1 MRDEFGLV
9 IDLFYILSSTNEY
22 FFTLFIMVQKF
33 MKNISSK
40 HKKKY
45 INDEGGG
52 VFSKQKV
59 RNKYNSRYQ
68 LTHSKRYFVIKNDFI
83 KDTRTSWTYS
93 ERKINATSYVL
104 ITGSPYCDAE
114 GYPQL
119 RSCLHDAIVNASP
132 RIVGKFT
139 NQNYIDNVHL

>member
-1 MRDEFGLV
+1 
-9 IDLFYILSSTNEY
+9 
-22 FFTLFIMVQKF
+22 

-52 VFSKQKV
+52 VFPKQKV

-68 LTHSKRYFVIKNDFI
+68 LTYSKRYFVIKNDFI

-104 ITGSPYCDAE
+104 ITGSPYRDAE
-114 GYPQL
+114 RSPQL
-119 RSCLHDAIVNASP
+119 RSCLHDGIVNADP
-132 RIVGKFT
+132 RIGGG
-139 NQNYIDNVHL
+139 IDQSELYRQCGHRN